1 MLLLL
6 SLSGRPLLQLGG
18 VYSQKHT
25 AIPTVKDIWGPFP
38 PLFFCVLLALG
49 PFKIMPKSQ
58 LGWGVGRPGKALEHF
73 FGTDLFLRLS
83 LDWSQKQL
91 KTAVRLRESEKKTF
105 LNLHLTTKCQMWAS
119 KGKKTFL
126 PSAVTDVWL
135 RGSTSLIVEEASP
148 PLFRYLEHTYI
159 SLCPN

>member
-49 PFKIMPKSQ
+49 PFKIMQKVSWGE
-58 LGWGVGRPGKALEHF
+58 GWAGQGKLLSIFLALIYFYGSPLTGVR
-73 FGTDLFLRLS
+73 
-83 LDWSQKQL
+83 
-91 KTAVRLRESEKKTF
+91 
-105 LNLHLTTKCQMWAS
+105 N
-119 KGKKTFL
+119 
-126 PSAVTDVWL
+126 
-135 RGSTSLIVEEASP
+135 
-148 PLFRYLEHTYI
+148 
-159 SLCPN
+159 N